1 MATPE
6 KPADSLDTPKD
17 GSASAEGGPAKDV
30 EIPSESPAKRGA
42 EGQAAGTDKADGSDP
57 PAKRARVEEPPRSTR
72 PDPSVIRKQVEY
84 YLSDE
89 NLRYDKFFH
98 EKISGDPEHWLD
110 MGLILGCKKMKDMRA
125 TAEEICA
132 ALKGSP
138 VEVRESPCAV
148 RRPQNKELPPL
159 ESRPQTFK
167 KKVHAHDGG
176 VVLKFGKIPE
186 EQSWMQVKEKLR
198 EKLPEKVQIWYAS
211 HVSEKQECVVTCSPF
226 EGDIPF
232 FEELK
237 LEVGGAT
244 LACEVCFGEVLQA
257 CLKMMPKNIR
267 EKREKEA
274 RKRAKD
280 RNRPI
285 VVGSQRFMN
294 FGALRGRVKEILNS
308 RSDGEQLKPEGADFK
323 LMKALL
329 GFHPKGE
336 EKGKGCVGMKVDKSP
351 QNENRCF
358 YMIKED
364 GSTEDFSAKKCLET
378 IEANPPYAEE
388 VQPKATAEAQGK
400 TEAPAKPADDAK
412 PAESSAPVAEEK
424 PTESKPVDGAKPV

>member
-1 MATPE
+1 
-6 KPADSLDTPKD
+6 
-17 GSASAEGGPAKDV
+17 
-30 EIPSESPAKRGA
+30 
-42 EGQAAGTDKADGSDP
+42 
-57 PAKRARVEEPPRSTR
+57 
-72 PDPSVIRKQVEY
+72 
-84 YLSDE
+84 
-89 NLRYDKFFH
+89 
-98 EKISGDPEHWLD
+98 
-110 MGLILGCKKMKDMRA
+110 
-125 TAEEICA
+125 
-132 ALKGSP
+132 
-138 VEVRESPCAV
+138 
-148 RRPQNKELPPL
+148 
-159 ESRPQTFK
+159 
-167 KKVHAHDGG
+167 
-176 VVLKFGKIPE
+176 
-186 EQSWMQVKEKLR
+186 
-198 EKLPEKVQIWYAS
+198 
-211 HVSEKQECVVTCSPF
+211 
-226 EGDIPF
+226 
-232 FEELK
+232 
-237 LEVGGAT
+237 
-244 LACEVCFGEVLQA
+244 
-257 CLKMMPKNIR
+257 LKMMPKNIR

-388 VQPKATAEAQGK
+388 VQPKATAEAKGK

-412 PAESSAPVAEEK
+412 PKPAEASTPVAEEK
-424 PTESKPVDGAKPV
+424 PTEPKPVDEAKPV

>member
-1 MATPE
+1 M
-6 KPADSLDTPKD
+6 
-17 GSASAEGGPAKDV
+17 
-30 EIPSESPAKRGA
+30 
-42 EGQAAGTDKADGSDP
+42 
-57 PAKRARVEEPPRSTR
+57 
-72 PDPSVIRKQVEY
+72 
-84 YLSDE
+84 
-89 NLRYDKFFH
+89 
-98 EKISGDPEHWLD
+98 
-110 MGLILGCKKMKDMRA
+110 
-125 TAEEICA
+125 
-132 ALKGSP
+132 
-138 VEVRESPCAV
+138 
-148 RRPQNKELPPL
+148 
-159 ESRPQTFK
+159 
-167 KKVHAHDGG
+167 KVHAHDGG
-176 VVLKFGKIPE
+176 VVLKFSKIPE

-226 EGDIPF
+226 EGDISF

-244 LACEVCFGEVLQA
+244 LACEVCFGDMLQA

-358 YMIKED
+358 YMIKAD
-364 GSTEDFSAKKCLET
+364 GSAEDFSAKKCLEA

-388 VQPKATAEAQGK
+388 IQPKAKAEPKGQ
-400 TEAPAKPADDAK
+400 TEAPAKPPETKPAGEATAAEEAKPVDDAK
-412 PAESSAPVAEEK
+412 PATAEAK
-424 PTESKPVDGAKPV
+424 PTESKPVDDV